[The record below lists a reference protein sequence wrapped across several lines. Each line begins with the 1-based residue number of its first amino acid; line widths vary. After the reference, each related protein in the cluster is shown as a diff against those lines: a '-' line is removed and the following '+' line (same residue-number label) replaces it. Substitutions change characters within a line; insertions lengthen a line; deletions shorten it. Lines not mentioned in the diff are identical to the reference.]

1 MDLVVSLATV
11 RTDLLLLLYVLTLHS
26 EYSAVIHI

>member
-11 RTDLLLLLYVLTLHS
+11 RRWGLLCSLLYQKVKFAVL
-26 EYSAVIHI
+26 YYG